1 MPTCTFF
8 GHRECPQGLRPGLY
22 RVVEGLIRE
31 EGVDTFYVGS
41 QGQFDAMAL
50 GVLRQLAMVY
60 PHIRY
65 GVVLAYLP
73 GPGEVTEPEA
83 MVPEGLETV
92 PPRYAISRRN
102 DWMLARAEYV
112 VTYITHSWG
121 GAARFGEKARRL
133 GKRCIPLYSPPGCQ
147 SPPGQP

>member
-22 RVVEGLIRE
+22 RVVERLIRE

-50 GVLRQLAMVY
+50 GVLRQLAGVY
-60 PHIRY
+60 PHIRC

-73 GPGEVTEPEA
+73 DPGQVTEPEA
-83 MVPEGLETV
+83 MFPEGLESV
-92 PPRYAISRRN
+92 PPRFAIARRN

-133 GKRCIPLYSPPGCQ
+133 GKQCIPLYPPSGAQ
-147 SPPGQP
+147 SLPGVP